1 MARAIP
7 KHLLIHTVQY
17 QEYQGTA
24 GGWGG
29 SSGSYLP
36 AVEYKYVRVE
46 PSTQM
51 ITDSTG
57 NSVTARGV
65 MFIDTRHSDYNNKFP
80 TEKSKVVHDGIE
92 FIVAQVDYLYTR
104 TLHHV
109 EVYLK

>member
-17 QEYQGTA
+17 QEYNGTA

-36 AVEYKYVRVE
+36 SVDYKYVRVE

-57 NSVTARGV
+57 NSVTARGI

-80 TEKSKVVHDGIE
+80 IEKSKIVHNGIE